1 MEQFQYKHGA
11 LACDDVALAEIAET
25 YGTPVYVYSERSI
38 RERFEA
44 LDRAYASIS
53 HLICYAMK
61 ANDNLSIVRLLA
73 GMGAGADIVSGG
85 ELFRARRAGVAA
97 NRIVFAGV
105 GKTRA
110 EIAQAIDEDV
120 LLFNVESTDELTAI
134 ADVAKEKGRVA
145 RIAVR
150 VNPDVDP
157 QTHPYI
163 STGLKKNK
171 FGVPTDQVLD
181 LYRRAR
187 DDRFLEPVGI
197 QMHIGS
203 QLVHIQPIADA
214 VERLVD
220 LVHRLRAEG
229 VELRYFD
236 VGGGLGIRYRDE
248 EPEGPADL
256 AGRVLPAIRDLGV
269 TLLCEPGRFIVGASG
284 ALLTRVLY
292 HKENGARKFVVVDA
306 AMNDLIRPSLYDA
319 YHEIR
324 SVVPCDGE
332 EVVDVVG
339 PICESGDFFAHDRR
353 LPVVAPGGLLA
364 IMSAGAYGFA
374 MASNYNARP
383 RPAEVLV
390 SGSQHRLIR
399 RRETYQDLLRA
410 EEGL

>member
-1 MEQFQYKHGA
+1 MEQFQYQQGS
-11 LACDDVALAEIAET
+11 LACEGVALSEIAAT

-44 LDRAYASIS
+44 LEQAYASVP
-53 HLICYAMK
+53 HLVCYAMK

-73 GMGAGADIVSGG
+73 GLGAGADIVSGG
-85 ELFRARRAGVAA
+85 ELFRARRAGVPAD
-97 NRIVFAGV
+97 RIVFAGV
-105 GKTRA
+105 GKSRA

-120 LLFNVESTDELTAI
+120 LLLNVESMDELDAI
-134 ADVAKEKGRVA
+134 SEVARQKGRVA
-145 RIAVR
+145 RVAAR

-157 QTHPYI
+157 HTHPYI
-163 STGLKKNK
+163 STGLRKNK
-171 FGVPTDQVLD
+171 FGVPADRVIEV
-181 LYRRAR
+181 YRRAR
-187 DDRFLEPVGI
+187 DDQYLHPLGI

-203 QLVHIQPIADA
+203 QLVHVQPIADA
-214 VERLVD
+214 VERLVE
-220 LVHRLRAEG
+220 LVHRLRVEG
-229 VELRYFD
+229 VDLHYVD

-248 EPEGPADL
+248 EPEGPTDL
-256 AGRVLPAIRDLGV
+256 AAKILPAIRELGV
-269 TLLCEPGRFIVGASG
+269 TLLCEPGRYIVGASG

-292 HKENGARKFVVVDA
+292 RKENGAKKFVVVDA

-324 SVVPCDGE
+324 SVRQCDGE
-332 EVVDVVG
+332 EIVDVVG
-339 PICESGDFFAHDRR
+339 PICESGDFFAHDRL
-353 LPVVAPGGLLA
+353 LPGVQPGDLLA

-383 RPAEVLV
+383 RPAEVMV
-390 SGSQHRLIR
+390 SGTQHRLIR

>member
-1 MEQFQYKHGA
+1 MEQFQYKQGA
-11 LACDDVALAEIAET
+11 LACEDVALSEIAET

-44 LDRAYASIS
+44 LDRAYASIP

-85 ELFRARRAGVAA
+85 ELFRARRAGVPAD
-97 NRIVFAGV
+97 RIVFAGV

-110 EIAQAIDEDV
+110 EIGQAIDDDV
-120 LLFNVESTDELTAI
+120 LLFNVESTDELAAI

-171 FGVPTDQVLD
+171 FGVPSELVLEV
-181 LYRRAR
+181 YRRAR

-203 QLVHIQPIADA
+203 QLVHVQPIADA
-214 VERLVD
+214 VGRLVE
-220 LVHRLRAEG
+220 LVHRLRGEG
-229 VELRYFD
+229 IELRYFD
-236 VGGGLGIRYRDE
+236 VGGGLGICYRDE

-284 ALLTRVLY
+284 ALITRVLY
-292 HKENGARKFVVVDA
+292 HKENGAKKFVVVDA

-319 YHEIR
+319 YHEIQ
-324 SVVPCDGE
+324 SVTSGDGKE
-332 EVVDVVG
+332 IVDVVG
-339 PICESGDFFAHDRR
+339 PICESGDFFAHDRA

-364 IMSAGAYGFA
+364 IMSAGAYCFS